1 MGALVCGSGFILHGI
16 QADLHFSYDKGW
28 GLYLGVAAVITAI
41 VLNGYPLITAV
52 SPPLN
57 PSSQYFSICLIS
69 SNFCL
74 DCFIFLYKPLN
85 FHISSYL

>member
-1 MGALVCGSGFILHGI
+1 MGALVCGSGFILRGI

-52 SPPLN
+52 SPLN
-57 PSSQYFSICLIS
+57 PSSQYFSISL
-69 SNFCL
+69 FL
-74 DCFIFLYKPLN
+74 VIFAWIVLFSCINL
-85 FHISSYL
+85 